1 MESIFLLP
9 VGTRGKEHSREGSS
23 VYRVRE
29 AGKSPACSSN
39 GKSNWGP
46 GFWGEVGEDDPREAV
61 GGQVYTHRGPAAFIW
76 QLLLMTPPP
85 LFSVLCDF
93 CS

>member
-39 GKSNWGP
+39 GKSNWCP
-46 GFWGEVGEDDPREAV
+46 GFWGDPEVEDGGRWGRMTPERQSVGKSTPTEA
-61 GGQVYTHRGPAAFIW
+61 
-76 QLLLMTPPP
+76 LLLS
-85 LFSVLCDF
+85 FGS